1 MLEQQILDTFLF
13 SPQWI
18 DPVDPHPAG
27 VTHPWHSFALPRSL
41 PRLNW
46 PPARARQFSDINLGT
61 HAAKTTAAPPENETS

>member
-27 VTHPWHSFALPRSL
+27 VPTPGIVSPSL
-41 PRLNW
+41 
-46 PPARARQFSDINLGT
+46 
-61 HAAKTTAAPPENETS
+61 APFLA

>member
-27 VTHPWHSFALPRSL
+27 VTHPWHSFALPPSL
-41 PRLNW
+41 PSSPKLASR
-46 PPARARQFSDINLGT
+46 PRPAIFRHQSRDARCEDNRRAARERD
-61 HAAKTTAAPPENETS
+61 

>member
-27 VTHPWHSFALPRSL
+27 VPTPGIVSPPSL
-41 PRLNW
+41 PSSPKLASR
-46 PPARARQFSDINLGT
+46 PRPAIFRHQSRDARCEDNRRAARERD
-61 HAAKTTAAPPENETS
+61 